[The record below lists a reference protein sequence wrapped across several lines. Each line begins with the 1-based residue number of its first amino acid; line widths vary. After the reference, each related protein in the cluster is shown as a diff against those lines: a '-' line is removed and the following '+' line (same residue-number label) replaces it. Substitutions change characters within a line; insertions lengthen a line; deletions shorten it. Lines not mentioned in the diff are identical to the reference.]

1 MPTTRAFT
9 PPNGA
14 CWQASAYEAPMLIIL
29 YVALLSGLCFTAFAW
44 DKFCAIRGMWRIP
57 ERTLLILAALG
68 GTPGAF
74 SAQRLLRHKT
84 QKQPFGTYLVTIAAL
99 QVIALLAIGFFGG
112 APVIALLALL

>member
-1 MPTTRAFT
+1 
-9 PPNGA
+9 
-14 CWQASAYEAPMLIIL
+14 MLIVL

-44 DKFCAIRGMWRIP
+44 DKFCAIRGMWRVP

-84 QKQPFGTYLVTIAAL
+84 QKQPFGLYLGLIA
-99 QVIALLAIGFFGG
+99 IAQL
-112 APVIALLALL
+112 IAVLALLFLSGGAAISLLLI

>member
-1 MPTTRAFT
+1 MPMTRAST

-14 CWQASAYEAPMLIIL
+14 CWRALAYEAPMLIVL
-29 YVALLSGLCFTAFAW
+29 YVALLSGLCFVAFAW
-44 DKFCAIRGMWRIP
+44 DKFCAMRGMWRIP

>member
-1 MPTTRAFT
+1 
-9 PPNGA
+9 
-14 CWQASAYEAPMLIIL
+14 MLIVL
-29 YVALLSGLCFTAFAW
+29 YVALLSGLRFAAFAW
-44 DKFCAIRGMWRIP
+44 DKFCAMRGLWRIP

-74 SAQRLLRHKT
+74 SAQRLLWHKT
-84 QKQPFGTYLVTIAAL
+84 QKQPFGNYLAAIAAL